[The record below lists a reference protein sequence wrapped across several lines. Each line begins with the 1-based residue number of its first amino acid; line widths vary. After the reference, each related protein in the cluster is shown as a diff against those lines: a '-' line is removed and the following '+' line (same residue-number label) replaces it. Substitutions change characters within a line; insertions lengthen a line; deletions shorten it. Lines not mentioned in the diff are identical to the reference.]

1 MPHLHLPVEVL
12 TKPMRGLCLVA
23 AIYGVLAGI
32 SAHVDAASEKP
43 SEVQD
48 LAYGEVLFSFYQ
60 ENYFDAI
67 SRLQQA
73 QTRQELNYHTKEAEL
88 LLGGMSLAYG
98 MDREATQR
106 FNALLNETVAPE
118 VRDRAWYYL
127 GRIAFQKGRPADAAA
142 ALAHIDLQDNS
153 RAVREQRADQH
164 MLLGHVLL
172 AQGDAEGAVQA
183 FSDWKGPDDER
194 AYANYNLGI
203 ALLEHD
209 DIDAGL
215 KQLNKLGEQSADNDE
230 QYALRDKTN
239 LALGYRLLQAG
250 KAEQARP
257 YFDRVRLQGPLS
269 SRALLGAGWA
279 DAEQEHFRQ
288 ALVPWL
294 ELHGRDSRDLATQES
309 WLAVPYAYAQLGAQA
324 RAVELYQAA
333 ITAFAAEARALDEAI
348 AALDQGRLI
357 DTLLKAEGTG
367 WSWFWQLSQLPAEPE
382 TRYLI
387 EMLSGHRFQ
396 EAVKNLRDLK
406 DLSSRLEAWADKVET
421 FEHMIE
427 TRRLRY
433 ADAAPRLQEDLERL
447 DIDALSA
454 RREALSKELHQIADS
469 GDAGGLMTAQERSAW
484 TQLDSIDKR
493 LALLPDSERVQVLRA
508 KQARLRGLLLWD
520 LDADYKG
527 RLRAVQKNLA
537 ELDEPLGASESLATR
552 ARAAFESA
560 PAAFEGFDERI
571 VVMRDRVRASQVK
584 VESTLTA
591 QGQWITRL
599 AQTDLALRKHRVD
612 AYLVQARFALAQTYD
627 KASLPQGTAP

>member
-1 MPHLHLPVEVL
+1 MSHFHSTIEVL
-12 TKPMRGLCLVA
+12 TKPLRGLCLAA
-23 AIYGVLAGI
+23 AIYGALASI
-32 SAHVDAASEKP
+32 SAHVDAASESP

-48 LAYGEVLFSFYQ
+48 LAYGEVLFSFFQ

-73 QTRQELNYHTKEAEL
+73 QTQHELNYHAKEAEL
-88 LLGGMSLAYG
+88 LLGGMNLAYG

-142 ALAHIDLQDNS
+142 ALANINLQDNS
-153 RAVREQRADQH
+153 RAVREQRAEQR

-172 AQGDAEGAVQA
+172 AQGDAGGAVQA
-183 FSDWKGPDDER
+183 FTDWKGPDEER
-194 AYANYNLGI
+194 PYADYNLGI

-209 DIDAGL
+209 EVDAGL

-239 LALGYRLLQAG
+239 LALGYRLLQTG

-294 ELHGRDSRDLATQES
+294 ELHSRDSRDLATQES

-348 AALDQGRLI
+348 AALEKGRLI
-357 DTLLKAEGTG
+357 DTLMKAEGTG
-367 WSWFWQLSQLPAEPE
+367 RSWFWQLSQLPAEPE
-382 TRYLI
+382 TRYLV

-406 DLSSRLEAWADKVET
+406 DLSNRLEAWADKVET
-421 FEHMIE
+421 FEHMVE

-433 ADAAPRLQEDLERL
+433 ADAAPRLLDDLQRL
-447 DIDALSA
+447 DVDALSA
-454 RREALSKELHQIADS
+454 RRDALNKELQRIAASD
-469 GDAGGLMTAQERSAW
+469 DADGLMTAQECSTLA
-484 TQLDSIDKR
+484 QLESIDAR
-493 LALLPDSERVQVLRA
+493 LTSLPDSERIQELRD
-508 KQARLRGLLLWD
+508 KQTRLRGLLLWD
-520 LDADYKG
+520 VDADYKG
-527 RLRAVQKNLA
+527 RLRAAQKNLA
-537 ELDEPLGASESLATR
+537 ELDTPLVASSSLATS
-552 ARAAFESA
+552 ARAAFVSA

-571 VVMRDRVRASQVK
+571 VEMRDRMRASQAK
-584 VESTLTA
+584 VDSTLAA

-599 AQTDLALRKHRVD
+599 AQADLELRKHRVD
-612 AYLVQARFALAQTYD
+612 TYLVQARFALAQTYD